1 MESALKATVRWS
13 IFVLAVAATTAWV
26 VLSFTY
32 LNRLGWDGILSLEPG
47 ALASTLA
54 AVAGPPAALWL
65 VLIVVAQQQEL
76 SLLRKA
82 VLDLGIAVKR
92 GQDQGEISS
101 RTLIDLTTATGR
113 AVTKDTVTI
122 ALDDL
127 ASHAA
132 VIAERLGVLDGDAL
146 DLAWARHGAGD
157 RWSLLRPFVDRAEQE
172 KDFSTRL
179 QEAIKADGLSQLAAQ
194 AFVSRMDLLRNVH
207 ADGSDQRLLL
217 QILEDGP
224 LAQVE
229 RLFTQSVDR
238 QAQGSEEASPAPAS
252 ETPPDAIET
261 DETASMTDRL
271 GPQPTLFPAGSKA
284 G

>member
-13 IFVLAVAATTAWV
+13 IFVLAVAATTAWL

-82 VLDLGIAVKR
+82 VLDLGVAVKR

-101 RTLIDLTTATGR
+101 RTLIELTTATGR
-113 AVTKDTVTI
+113 AVTKDTITI

-132 VIAERLGVLDGDAL
+132 VIAERLGVMDRDAL

-157 RWSLLRPFVDRAEQE
+157 RWSMLRPFVDRATQE
-172 KDFSTRL
+172 NDFSNRL
-179 QEAIKADGLSQLAAQ
+179 QEAITADGVSQLAAQ
-194 AFVSRMDLLRNVH
+194 AFVRRMDLLRSVH
-207 ADGSDQRLLL
+207 ADGTDQELLS

-229 RLFTQSVDR
+229 RLFTHSLDR
-238 QAQGSEEASPAPAS
+238 QAQGSKEDSPSPVTDLAQDVSASEEEA
-252 ETPPDAIET
+252 T
-261 DETASMTDRL
+261 MTDRL

>member
-1 MESALKATVRWS
+1 MESTLKATVRWS

-65 VLIVVAQQQEL
+65 VLVVVAQQQEM
-76 SLLRKA
+76 SLLRKV
-82 VLDLGIAVKR
+82 VLDLGIALKR

-101 RTLIDLTTATGR
+101 RTLIELTTATGR

-132 VIAERLGVLDGDAL
+132 VIAERLGVMDRDAL

-157 RWSLLRPFVDRAEQE
+157 RWSLLRPFVDRAAQE
-172 KDFSTRL
+172 NDFSSRL
-179 QEAIKADGLSQLAAQ
+179 RDAVKADGLSQLAAQ
-194 AFVSRMDLLRNVH
+194 AFVNRMVLLRNVH
-207 ADGSDQRLLL
+207 ADGTDQRLLL

-229 RLFTQSVDR
+229 RLFSQSLNR
-238 QAQGSEEASPAPAS
+238 QDTVMAGEDSSPASDLPPA
-252 ETPPDAIET
+252 ET
-261 DETASMTDRL
+261 DSEQAATMADRL
-271 GPQPTLFPAGSKA
+271 GPQPTLFPAGSQT